1 VREPDSIIN
10 PARREKMRQIT
21 GIKAIAFD
29 TDGTLV
35 DFIKVMR
42 HSLGCSL
49 RELEKHHSGSSTRMN
64 VDRMIEIRDAV
75 AEMSGGTII
84 DFRAVRLESF
94 RQILAIVG
102 RQDES
107 LAHHLYNLYMK
118 HRYEDIEVY
127 EDVIPVLEALKSQYI
142 LGLHSNGN
150 SYPELC
156 GLEGYFSFMVFSEE
170 CGIEK
175 PDPGFY
181 RVVLQQAGCAP
192 DELLNVGDSLHNDVT
207 AAASVGIPSVWLNR
221 KGETKPAD
229 IDVEFEIHSLSD
241 LPKLIDLTE
250 NR

>member
-10 PARREKMRQIT
+10 PARREKMRKIT

-241 LPKLIDLTE
+241 LPKLTDLTE